1 MKKLL
6 LICATA
12 LFGFGQAHAQL
23 DEDDYGFFNH
33 VSFGVSG
40 GTTGIGFELAAP
52 MTANFAVRAGYSFM
66 PKIKYSQK
74 LTLDKSDL
82 AAFYV
87 NGHYVHEVDLEGKLN
102 MGDFSLMF
110 DWYPW
115 KSSSFRITAG
125 AYIGKSDVVTVTNKE
140 PFMNPEYAGK
150 AGIDL
155 SRTGSNIMEKYTIVT
170 DAAGN
175 VDAKLKVNGFKPY
188 IGIGFGR
195 AVPRK
200 SIGLQFDLGVQFWG
214 KPELQTNLMY
224 YDGEQG
230 DFVTRYE
237 KIEKGRITRS
247 NEDKDYK
254 DLRDAVKTI
263 EAISVYPV
271 LTLRFVGRI
280 F

>member
-23 DEDDYGFFNH
+23 EEADYELFNH
-33 VSFGVSG
+33 VSLGVSA
-40 GTTGIGFELAAP
+40 GTTGIGFEVAAP
-52 MTANFAVRAGYSFM
+52 ITDQFAVRAGYSFM
-66 PKIKYSQK
+66 PKFKYSQK
-74 LTLDKSDL
+74 LTLDEGDL

-87 NGHYVHEVDLEGKLN
+87 NGQYVHEVELEGKLN
-102 MGDFSLMF
+102 IGNFSLLF

-115 KSSSFRITAG
+115 KNSSFRVTAG
-125 AYIGKSDVVTVTNKE
+125 AYIGKSALVTVTNKE

>member
-33 VSFGVSG
+33 VSFSVSG

-102 MGDFSLMF
+102 MGDFSILF
-110 DWYPW
+110 DWYPS
-115 KSSSFRITAG
+115 KRSSFRFTAG
-125 AYIGKSDVVTVTNKE
+125 AYIGKSDIVTATNKE

>member
-1 MKKLL
+1 
-6 LICATA
+6 
-12 LFGFGQAHAQL
+12 
-23 DEDDYGFFNH
+23 
-33 VSFGVSG
+33 
-40 GTTGIGFELAAP
+40 
-52 MTANFAVRAGYSFM
+52 
-66 PKIKYSQK
+66 
-74 LTLDKSDL
+74 L